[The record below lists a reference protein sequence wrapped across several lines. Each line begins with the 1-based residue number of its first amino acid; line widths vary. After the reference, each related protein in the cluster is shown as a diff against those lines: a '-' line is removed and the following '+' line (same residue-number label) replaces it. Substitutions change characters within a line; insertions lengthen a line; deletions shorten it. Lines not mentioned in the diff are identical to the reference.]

1 MTTRRLLVLDTETSG
16 LRPFDVCVEV
26 SWHDLGTDERGTFIP
41 RHSVRWVLENG
52 QPEALELNG
61 YRDRIAEAKQDNG
74 SEAARLHEALR
85 GQRLAGANPAFDAR
99 HMERLFRASG
109 MHPDPWHH
117 RLADI
122 TNLTAGA
129 LDIDPADDL
138 PGLSACC
145 DLWGVPPGDHT
156 AAADVEATR
165 RCFLALAQFRAS
177 RKALMAKAGV
187 SPTST
192 TKEAAA

>member
-1 MTTRRLLVLDTETSG
+1 MTSRRLVVVDVETTG
-16 LRPFDVCVEV
+16 LRPTDVCVEIA
-26 SWHDLGTDERGTFIP
+26 WWDLGTDERGSFVP

-52 QPEALELNG
+52 QPEALEMNG

-85 GQRLAGANPAFDAR
+85 GQRFAGANPTFDTR

-117 RLADI
+117 RLLDLSAYAAGVLGLDP
-122 TNLTAGA
+122 GA
-129 LDIDPADDL
+129 L
-138 PGLSACC
+138 PGCAGVC
-145 DLWGVPPGDHT
+145 DLLGIPAGDHT
-156 AAADVEATR
+156 AEADVTATG
-165 RCFLALAQFRAS
+165 LAF
-177 RKALMAKAGV
+177 KALMAKAGV
-187 SPTST
+187 TLD